1 MNLKRIISGLIGF
14 PIVVLIFL
22 LGNKYVIDIAV
33 TILAVI
39 SVHEYTHCFKTSN
52 KANPIS
58 WISYLSCALILAI
71 NIVPNEYI
79 YHL

>member
-39 SVHEYTHCFKTSN
+39 SVHEYTQT
-52 KANPIS
+52 
-58 WISYLSCALILAI
+58 LL
-71 NIVPNEYI
+71 
-79 YHL
+79 

>member
-33 TILAVI
+33 TAV
-39 SVHEYTHCFKTSN
+39 FLGL
-52 KANPIS
+52 S
-58 WISYLSCALILAI
+58 WCT
-71 NIVPNEYI
+71 
-79 YHL
+79 

>member
-39 SVHEYTHCFKTSN
+39 SVHEYT
-52 KANPIS
+52 P
-58 WISYLSCALILAI
+58 L
-71 NIVPNEYI
+71 V
-79 YHL
+79 

>member
-33 TILAVI
+33 TILAVKVYMNI
-39 SVHEYTHCFKTSN
+39 HIALRLVIRQIQYHDIVSVVCLNTRDKYCSK
-52 KANPIS
+52 
-58 WISYLSCALILAI
+58 
-71 NIVPNEYI
+71 
-79 YHL
+79 

>member
-39 SVHEYTHCFKTSN
+39 SVHEYTHCFKVSN
-52 KANPIS
+52 KANE
-58 WISYLSCALILAI
+58 
-71 NIVPNEYI
+71 V
-79 YHL
+79 